1 MAATIGLFAASMA
14 WIIGIS
20 GGPDILVPNS
30 LMSAPVIKKMKLRM
44 LSRGF
49 KQWLQS
55 ECHGAV
61 PFQEMR
67 QRRDKR
73 AHWWHFT
80 SQSNNEI
87 VWCGICVSIVKWHE
101 TEKKKKKKSCPYPHR
116 IFHSGHKWPQT
127 SPLGHWVLSPPCQ
140 RCPASPL
147 HYIRKGYK
155 FLHDIGYFS
164 WNISFKLLL

>member
-101 TEKKKKKKSCPYPHR
+101 TEKKKKKKIMSIPPQN
-116 IFHSGHKWPQT
+116 IPFWPQMT
-127 SPLGHWVLSPPCQ
+127 TDFTFGSLSALSTVPTMPCLTAALYKKRIQVFTWHW
-140 RCPASPL
+140 
-147 HYIRKGYK
+147 I
-155 FLHDIGYFS
+155 F
-164 WNISFKLLL
+164 